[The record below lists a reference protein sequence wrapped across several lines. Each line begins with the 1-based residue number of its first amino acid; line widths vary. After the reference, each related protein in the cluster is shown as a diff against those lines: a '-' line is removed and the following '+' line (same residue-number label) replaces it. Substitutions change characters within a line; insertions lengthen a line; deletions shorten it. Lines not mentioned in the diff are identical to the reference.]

1 MSNKTISLNLGIT
14 KVFPCAYLENQTEQL
29 ILLIDPQDNAQHYY
43 PTLLA
48 NGFRRSGE
56 QVYRPNCEHCQACQS
71 LRINTFNFNKSRSQK
86 RLLNKNS
93 AFTTK
98 ISLHLR
104 PCYYELYQR
113 YITHIHPD
121 GPMFPAS
128 KRQYEEFITSTWSKS
143 IFIEIYDREKLIAVS
158 VTDLLS
164 AEKSKAWSALY
175 CFYDPD
181 YRSHSLGK
189 FAVLCQLQ
197 LALAHQVEWLYL
209 GYYVKNSQ
217 KMNYK
222 SQFRPHQR
230 FIDRHWIDFN

>member
-1 MSNKTISLNLGIT
+1 VSAKTISLNLGIT
-14 KVFPCAYLENQTEQL
+14 KVFPCSYLDNQEEQL
-29 ILLIDPQDNAQHYY
+29 IILIDPQDNAQFYY

-56 QVYRPNCEHCQACQS
+56 QVYRPNCVHCQACQS
-71 LRINTFNFNKSRSQK
+71 LRINTFNFKKSRSQK

-93 AFTTK
+93 SFTTK
-98 ISLHLR
+98 ISTQLR
-104 PCYYELYQR
+104 PCYYELYQN
-113 YITHIHPD
+113 YINHVHSN

-128 KRQYEEFITSTWSKS
+128 KKQYEEFIRSNWSHS
-143 IFIEIYDREKLIAVS
+143 IFIEIYDGEKLIAVS

-164 AEKSKAWSALY
+164 AEKSQAWSALY

-181 YRSHSLGK
+181 YSAYSLGK

-197 LALAHQVEWLYL
+197 LAQAEKVEWLYL
-209 GYYVKNSQ
+209 GYYIKNCQ

-230 FIDRHWIDFN
+230 FIDRHWINFN

>member
-1 MSNKTISLNLGIT
+1 MSTKTISLNMGIT
-14 KVFPCAYLENQTEQL
+14 KVFPCSYLANQKEQL
-29 ILLIDPQDNAQHYY
+29 IMLIDPQNNAQYYY

-56 QVYRPNCEHCQACQS
+56 QVYRPNCGHCEACQS
-71 LRINTFNFNKSRSQK
+71 LRINTFNFQKSRSQK

-98 ISLHLR
+98 ISTQLR
-104 PCYYELYQR
+104 DCYYELYQN
-113 YITHIHPD
+113 YINQVHYD

-128 KRQYEEFITSTWSKS
+128 KKQYKEFISSTWSSS

-164 AEKSKAWSALY
+164 AENMKAWSALY

-197 LALAHQVEWLYL
+197 LAKADHVEWLYL
-209 GYYVKNSQ
+209 GYYIKECQ

-222 SQFRPHQR
+222 AQFRPHQR
-230 FIDRHWIDFN
+230 FIGRHWIDFN